1 MKKFFIVIL
10 LIFLGLP
17 AFADTMPFYT
27 ESIPKTAL
35 GLYQTDKEITL
46 FSQPDAN
53 SQIIKKIN
61 FSYNPE
67 TMPDSMFAVL
77 INEKSLGYLYVTD
90 LEDNGWVE
98 VIYDKR
104 TGAKGWVQTI
114 DQMQF
119 LPWRNFYNLYGKKYG
134 LRFLKN
140 TPNDLEVLR
149 AKPED
154 LSQIV
159 SKINYVK
166 QIKLTVIRGNWALV
180 SIQDLDKI
188 PKTGY
193 MKWRNSDGTIY
204 AFPNI
209 Q

>member
-1 MKKFFIVIL
+1 MKKFLIIL
-10 LIFLGLP
+10 SMFLILP
-17 AFADTMPFYT
+17 AFADTKPFYVD
-27 ESIPKTAL
+27 SIPKNAL
-35 GLYQTDKEITL
+35 GVYQTDKEITI
-46 FSQPDAN
+46 FSHPDAN
-53 SQIIKKIN
+53 SGVIKKME
-61 FSYNPE
+61 FSYEPE
-67 TMPDSMFAVL
+67 TMPDSVFAVL
-77 INEKSLGYLYVTD
+77 INEKQLGYLYVTD
-90 LEDNGWVE
+90 IEDEGWVE

-104 TGAKGWVQTI
+104 TGARGWVKTL

-134 LRFLKN
+134 LSFLKN
-140 TPNDLEVLR
+140 SPKDLEVLR

-159 SKINYVK
+159 SKFNYVK

-180 SIQDLDKI
+180 SVKDLDET

-193 MKWRNSDGTIY
+193 MKWRDSDGTIY

-209 Q
+209 K

>member
-1 MKKFFIVIL
+1 MKFFLIIL
-10 LIFLGLP
+10 SLFLSLP
-17 AFADTMPFYT
+17 VFADTMPFYV

-35 GLYQTDKEITL
+35 GLYQTDKEIKL
-46 FSQPDAN
+46 YSHPDAN
-53 SQIIKKIN
+53 SQEIKKIS

-67 TMPDSMFAVL
+67 TMPDSVFAVL
-77 INEKSLGYLYVTD
+77 INEKRLGYLYVTD
-90 LEDNGWVE
+90 IEDEGWVE

-104 TGAKGWVQTI
+104 TGAKGWVQTV

-140 TPNDLEVLR
+140 APNDLEVLR

-154 LSQIV
+154 LSQTV
-159 SKINYVK
+159 SKLNYIK
-166 QIKLTVIRGNWALV
+166 NIKLTVIRGNWALV
-180 SIQDLDKI
+180 SVQDLDQT

-193 MKWRNSDGTIY
+193 MKWRDSDGTIY

>member
-1 MKKFFIVIL
+1 M
-10 LIFLGLP
+10 LIALP
-17 AFADTMPFYT
+17 VFADTMPFYMN
-27 ESIPKTAL
+27 SIPKSAI
-35 GLYQTDKEITL
+35 GVYQTDNEIIL
-46 FSQPDAN
+46 FSAPDSN
-53 SQIIKKIN
+53 SNIVKKMS

-67 TMPDSMFAVL
+67 TMPDSVFAVL
-77 INEKSLGYLYVTD
+77 INDKKLGYLYVTD
-90 LEDNGWVE
+90 IGDEGWVE

-104 TGAKGWVQTI
+104 TGAKGWVQTK

-119 LPWRNFYNLYGKKYG
+119 LPWRIFYNLYGKKYG
-134 LRFLKN
+134 LRFLKDA
-140 TPNDLEVLR
+140 PDDIESLR

-159 SKINYVK
+159 SKLNYVK
-166 QIKLTVIRGNWALV
+166 QIKLTVVRGNWALV
-180 SIQDLDKI
+180 SVQDLDNV

-193 MKWRNSDGTIY
+193 MKWRNYDGTIY

>member
-1 MKKFFIVIL
+1 MKKILIIL
-10 LIFLGLP
+10 LMLLALP
-17 AFADTMPFYT
+17 VFADTMPFYM
-27 ESIPKTAL
+27 ESIPKTSL
-35 GLYQTDKEITL
+35 GVYQTDEEL
-46 FSQPDAN
+46 VLYSNPDSN
-53 SQIIKKIN
+53 STQIKKMI

-67 TMPDSMFAVL
+67 TMPDSVFAVL
-77 INEKSLGYLYVTD
+77 LNEKKLGYLYVTD
-90 LEDNGWVE
+90 IDEDGWVE

-104 TGAKGWVQTI
+104 TGAKGWVQTK

-119 LPWRNFYNLYGKKYG
+119 MPWRNFYNLYGRKYG
-134 LRFLKN
+134 LRILKN

-159 SKINYVK
+159 SKFNYVK

-180 SIQDLDKI
+180 SVMDLDEV

-193 MKWRNSDGTIY
+193 MKWRESDGTIY
-204 AFPNI
+204 AFPNVK
-209 Q
+209 

>member
-1 MKKFFIVIL
+1 ML
-10 LIFLGLP
+10 LALP
-17 AFADTMPFYT
+17 AFADTMPFYI
-27 ESIPKTAL
+27 ESIPKTSL
-35 GLYQTDKEITL
+35 GVYQTDEEL
-46 FSQPDAN
+46 VLYSNPDSN
-53 SQIIKKIN
+53 SAQIKKMT

-67 TMPDSMFAVL
+67 TMPDSVFAVL
-77 INEKSLGYLYVTD
+77 LNEKKLGYLYVTD
-90 LEDNGWVE
+90 IDEDGWVE

-104 TGAKGWVQTI
+104 TGAKGWVQTK

-119 LPWRNFYNLYGKKYG
+119 MPWRNFYNLYGRKYG
-134 LRFLKN
+134 LRILKN

-159 SKINYVK
+159 SKFNYVK

-180 SIQDLDKI
+180 SVMDLDEV

-193 MKWRNSDGTIY
+193 MKWRESDGTIY
-204 AFPNI
+204 AFPNVK
-209 Q
+209 